1 MAISGV
7 PISGGP
13 ISGGEFSPADVPSSV
28 GSAVG
33 NAFASGTAKLTHAAV
48 ASAEGNAFAVGL
60 LTGRLQASGSA
71 EANAFTAGEVS
82 KIISAAGDAE
92 ANAFTAGDISLL
104 KFASGSA
111 VGNAFLV
118 GNVSIKLF
126 GQGAVVAQAFTNGFA
141 EHYIN
146 AVNPA
151 LGLPT
156 AVFTLTVGG
165 TVVDFSE
172 EFFSLE
178 NLSVGYD
185 GKELSFSELATPGFG
200 FPTFNPEDSV
210 LLDADL
216 GNGPFRWFTGALRSR
231 ETIGRNNDEGFSYIA
246 FGFQRLADE
255 VTLINTTGRPDIEFT
270 VGTTVTSVRSD
281 GTDVTTLFSKSIRTA
296 MQEIFEINSGVL
308 AAAGIPSTIGSPG
321 LSQFVGDIPETTR
334 FQNVGFASAVAQL
347 AQLETGVKVF
357 FNDQQQAWSFPNL
370 LLAPS
375 AIVQVTS
382 VNLTELVFDTSTEDR
397 FTAVHLF
404 ADADDLIDEAIISKS
419 QVQIGPNFGTIE
431 RTEVT
436 LTPAWR
442 TELEVDWTIDKAH
455 QGNLGTLEDDNFWV
469 FRRWSLPDSITP
481 PLPGTPVRLWQKFDF
496 YGTETWKRTNGRVNF
511 QRREFIAQY
520 PLIHRGNPHVPGDV
534 DGALEAKMAYY
545 PGGLLGA
552 SFTWVSSVNS
562 VGTPTFS
569 TSLIDVSDFPTE
581 VRVPPSGFTGSAFDV
596 FGVQREL
603 VRIVNRT
610 EVTSANANAILRLHK
625 DIVISGDLP
634 IEGDPV
640 ETTLNLNRKVLVQH
654 STLTTGIESSPAL
667 LTGYSYRFGKR
678 GQNTLNLTTDVAGL
692 IAGTI

>member
-1 MAISGV
+1 MSFGAGAFGEA
-7 PISGGP
+7 PFGALPQAGP
-13 ISGGEFSPADVPSSV
+13 ASAT

-33 NAFASGTAKLTHAAV
+33 NAFTTGTAKLTHAA
-48 ASAEGNAFAVGL
+48 
-60 LTGRLQASGSA
+60 T
-71 EANAFTAGEVS
+71 
-82 KIISAAGDAE
+82 
-92 ANAFTAGDISLL
+92 
-104 KFASGSA
+104 GSA
-111 VGNAFLV
+111 VGNAFTTGTAKLTMAAIASAV
-118 GNVSIKLF
+118 ANAATSGLLIRKLDASGSAEGN
-126 GQGAVVAQAFTNGFA
+126 AFTAGTIIRKLDASGSAEGNAFTAAVAFLRIQAQGDLLAEAFTSGFA

-156 AVFTLTVGG
+156 AIFTLTVGG
-165 TVVDFSE
+165 VSVDFTE
-172 EFFSLE
+172 EFFQID

-185 GKELSFSELATPGFG
+185 GKELSFSEIATPGFG
-200 FPTFNPEDSV
+200 FPTFDPEDSV

-216 GNGPFRWFTGALRSR
+216 GNGPFRWFTGAIRAR
-231 ETIGRNNDEGFSYIA
+231 ETVGQNNNEGFSYVA

-270 VGTTVTSVRSD
+270 VGTTVTSIRSD

-296 MQEIFEINSGVL
+296 MQEMFEINAPAL
-308 AAAGIPSTIGSPG
+308 AAAGIPSTIGLPG

-334 FQNVGFASAVAQL
+334 FQNVGFASAVTQL

-370 LLAPS
+370 LLAPT
-375 AIVQVTS
+375 AIVQVNS

-431 RTEVT
+431 RTEVS
-436 LTPAWR
+436 LTPKWL

-455 QGNLGTLEDDNFWV
+455 QGALATLEDENFWV

-481 PLPGTPVRLWQKFDF
+481 PLAGTPVRLWQKFNF
-496 YGTETWKRTNGRVNF
+496 FGNEIWKRTNGVSNF
-511 QRREFIAQY
+511 RRREFVSRF

-534 DGALEAKMAYY
+534 IGPLEVKMAYF
-545 PGGLLGA
+545 PGGVLGA
-552 SFTWVSSVNS
+552 SFTWVSSVNTS
-562 VGTPTFS
+562 GTPTFS

-603 VRIVNRT
+603 IRIVNRT

-640 ETTLNLNRKVLVQH
+640 ETTLNLNRKVLVNH
-654 STLTTGIESSPAL
+654 STLTTGIESTPAL
-667 LTGYSYRFGKR
+667 LTGYNYRFGKR
-678 GQNTLNLTTDVAGL
+678 GENTLNLTTDVAGL
-692 IAGTI
+692 IAGTV